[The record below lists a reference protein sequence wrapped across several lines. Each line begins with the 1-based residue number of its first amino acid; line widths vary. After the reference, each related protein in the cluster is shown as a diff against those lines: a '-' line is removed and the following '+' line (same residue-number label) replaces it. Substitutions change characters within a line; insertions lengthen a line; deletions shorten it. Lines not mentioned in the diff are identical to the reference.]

1 MSSPSYLASIIVS
14 KSDMYGKSVPVAVC
28 NNLEEADALCD
39 SLAAAL
45 PKGELSFFSRCAVL
59 SATAPKEEVPSFVSV
74 KSLACALAW
83 AD

>member
-1 MSSPSYLASIIVS
+1 MSLSYLVS

-28 NNLEEADALCD
+28 KSLDEADALCD

-45 PKGELSFFSRCAVL
+45 PKGELSFFSREAVV
-59 SATAPKEEVPSFVSV
+59 SADAPKEEVPSFVTV